1 MRIGIFLCGC
11 RGVINNVVDV
21 KALGNKFN
29 SAQDIV
35 FTSTYDSLCAGKEQ
49 DDIIREVKKHKLDG
63 VVLAGCS
70 PKHYESM
77 SNIITFMRELERAG
91 INPSKLG
98 YANLKEQIA
107 LPHSS
112 DIKSA
117 NTKAKFELDVA
128 VRKIRSAFEV
138 TFEETAPNKSVLVI
152 GSGPAGASSALA
164 LANQGFKVTVVEKKG
179 AMGGHQLRYGKAFPK
194 QDCSPC
200 MLTPLIVEAAMHPNV
215 NVITQAEV
223 IDVAGRVGNYRAVIR
238 QTPRYIDP
246 DKCTAC
252 GACADACPVSVDNE
266 YDYGMTTRKVAYIPF
281 AEAIPRSY
289 MIDPGKIDYC
299 RNECQKPCIEACPGG
314 AIDIS
319 QAAQDIEIETG
330 GVVVAAGAGLY
341 KPAEFGYENTP
352 DVLTLSE
359 YERILADDGVNGGKI
374 LRSSDKKPPKS
385 IGFVHCVG
393 SKDPEKHAYC
403 SRYCCMAVATAV
415 QETHEKLPGAKIYMF
430 YRDIYPVGKNGDRFI
445 QSVMELDN
453 VEPIQAIPTRKESN
467 EGIELEV
474 KEGGKS
480 HQVPVDMLVLATALV
495 PNEQTENIRT
505 ALDIDI
511 DEDGFFRELN
521 STTATVNTTDEGKFI
536 CGSCAGPKT
545 ISESISDGAAA
556 AAALAKVLGQ
566 ETIAHEIFVSRVDE
580 DLCGGCGTCV
590 KTCMFRAST
599 INNDKHVSQIDIM
612 RCKGCGNCV
621 TACPSGA
628 RDLLLFPNVYFKET
642 IEILSKYDPQG
653 PKILAMLCNGSAY
666 GGADQAGLSGFKYPA
681 NVVSI
686 RVPCA
691 GRVNAQHVLYAFE
704 KGFDGVLIG
713 DCHHGN
719 CHFIVGNTDMERRI
733 NLFREVLR
741 SRRIDD
747 DRLRIE
753 SMSAND
759 GKKYADVIRKFVDDL
774 KKMEA

>member
-1 MRIGIFLCGC
+1 
-11 RGVINNVVDV
+11 
-21 KALGNKFN
+21 
-29 SAQDIV
+29 
-35 FTSTYDSLCAGKEQ
+35 
-49 DDIIREVKKHKLDG
+49 
-63 VVLAGCS
+63 
-70 PKHYESM
+70 
-77 SNIITFMRELERAG
+77 
-91 INPSKLG
+91 
-98 YANLKEQIA
+98 
-107 LPHSS
+107 
-112 DIKSA
+112 
-117 NTKAKFELDVA
+117 
-128 VRKIRSAFEV
+128 
-138 TFEETAPNKSVLVI
+138 
-152 GSGPAGASSALA
+152 
-164 LANQGFKVTVVEKKG
+164 
-179 AMGGHQLRYGKAFPK
+179 
-194 QDCSPC
+194 
-200 MLTPLIVEAAMHPNV
+200 
-215 NVITQAEV
+215 
-223 IDVAGRVGNYRAVIR
+223 
-238 QTPRYIDP
+238 
-246 DKCTAC
+246 
-252 GACADACPVSVDNE
+252 
-266 YDYGMTTRKVAYIPF
+266 
-281 AEAIPRSY
+281 
-289 MIDPGKIDYC
+289 
-299 RNECQKPCIEACPGG
+299 
-314 AIDIS
+314 
-319 QAAQDIEIETG
+319 
-330 GVVVAAGAGLY
+330 
-341 KPAEFGYENTP
+341 
-352 DVLTLSE
+352 
-359 YERILADDGVNGGKI
+359 
-374 LRSSDKKPPKS
+374 
-385 IGFVHCVG
+385 
-393 SKDPEKHAYC
+393 
-403 SRYCCMAVATAV
+403 
-415 QETHEKLPGAKIYMF
+415 MF
-430 YRDIYPVGKNGDRFI
+430 YRDIYPVGKNGDRFV

-453 VEPIQAIPTRKESN
+453 VEPIRAIPTRMESN
-467 EGIELEV
+467 GGIELEV

-521 STTATVNTTDEGKFI
+521 PTTAAVNTTDEGKFI

-556 AAALAKVLGQ
+556 AASLAKVLGQ

-628 RDLLLFPNVYFKET
+628 RDLLLFPNAYFKEAVET
-642 IEILSKYDPQG
+642 LSKYDPPG

-759 GKKYADVIRKFVDDL
+759 GKKYADAVRKFVADL